1 MEKQQS
7 LIEKQV
13 QAKCKPSS
21 DDAMMSLKNLNLKKF
36 TAKAKSVQEVAQ
48 ASGLEVVD
56 TPPNG
61 NCQYYAVAMALLNRT
76 FELGEDQTA
85 VETLTAKLKKGIL
98 AASNHFFE
106 EEYPHSSR
114 MYLLRSIN
122 NHKQMKLTEDQ
133 SKTELRRYFSEI
145 AGSTCS
151 EMGCVRGNLWGSS
164 ETLRMMAK
172 ILQRKIFCVVAQPSF
187 AEATYAYYDI
197 KEKKQYGKT
206 FTTAVERGFSAN
218 DVAKWLQALK
228 TECNKMARTGISPLV
243 ILFTPGHY
251 EWLRF
256 STHPKPFP
264 QQDPEDEDSLMDII
278 ADGQPSS
285 EDADLMQT
293 GSVCVRQDAR
303 SERQLDT
310 ERSTTTERQEEED
323 IKNFGGSRTEELKTF
338 STAGINGI
346 APGKRHELRD
356 LDWDNED
363 VVTQWTTK
371 YDISKSTLL
380 DWQLQLLAEG
390 SQSTFTPSLPSTQRS
405 EESDWADET
414 EAGSNHKAERERFF
428 EDLAPWLTN
437 HTSIVLAGDFN
448 CVLNPARDRVKHRR
462 KSTGPTESVMLER
475 LKNRFDM
482 TDAMNL
488 VSHVEDEQDEHDPL
502 NYYSYWKHDGASRL
516 DRFYVTGEPYDQVQ
530 WVEAVEAAHDSD
542 HREVRMELSSRG
554 AGSNT
559 EQSSVVYPIHTGRPQ
574 RVHDAIAAGI
584 GKLMDTYE
592 TSKHPVKDWDGIIT
606 GLQRLLQ
613 DVKLADAR
621 QRKRY
626 FANLRASTRNVFSSQ
641 AEIRTYEQ
649 EAGKRKATRS
659 FGSNLQVSEENT
671 RRFFKRNSDW
681 QRDQTI
687 TRIVPSAGHFYSEDF
702 PIEERMAS
710 EWSHVLSQSHATTS
724 SSNYENEFNKFVRIP
739 TEQQL
744 TQNDA
749 HRLVAPISE
758 GETLDAIASLKR
770 HKTAGTTGLN
780 HDFYNYFA
788 AELAPGLT
796 LLFNAILNGE
806 GVPESFLQATV
817 APLRKK
823 GDSPDAM
830 DYRPIALLNTAYKVF
845 GRILA
850 DRLHCYLPRLI
861 SQSQQGFV
869 RGRSIDKTITI
880 LKTILAR
887 SKADPLEAWTEAA
900 MVLCLDLRKRTTRW
914 TEISCSKYY
923 DDMDSPQSSSGSST
937 PSTQEPLHG
946 SW

>member
-1 MEKQQS
+1 M
-7 LIEKQV
+7 
-13 QAKCKPSS
+13 
-21 DDAMMSLKNLNLKKF
+21 
-36 TAKAKSVQEVAQ
+36 
-48 ASGLEVVD
+48 
-56 TPPNG
+56 
-61 NCQYYAVAMALLNRT
+61 
-76 FELGEDQTA
+76 A
-85 VETLTAKLKKGIL
+85 VELDDWLIV
-98 AASNHFFE
+98 N
-106 EEYPHSSR
+106 
-114 MYLLRSIN
+114 
-122 NHKQMKLTEDQ
+122 
-133 SKTELRRYFSEI
+133 
-145 AGSTCS
+145 
-151 EMGCVRGNLWGSS
+151 V
-164 ETLRMMAK
+164 
-172 ILQRKIFCVVAQPSF
+172 
-187 AEATYAYYDI
+187 YA
-197 KEKKQYGKT
+197 
-206 FTTAVERGFSAN
+206 
-218 DVAKWLQALK
+218 
-228 TECNKMARTGISPLV
+228 P
-243 ILFTPGHY
+243 
-251 EWLRF
+251 
-256 STHPKPFP
+256 
-264 QQDPEDEDSLMDII
+264 
-278 ADGQPSS
+278 
-285 EDADLMQT
+285 
-293 GSVCVRQDAR
+293 
-303 SERQLDT
+303 
-310 ERSTTTERQEEED
+310 
-323 IKNFGGSRTEELKTF
+323 
-338 STAGINGI
+338 
-346 APGKRHELRD
+346 
-356 LDWDNED
+356 
-363 VVTQWTTK
+363 
-371 YDISKSTLL
+371 
-380 DWQLQLLAEG
+380 
-390 SQSTFTPSLPSTQRS
+390 
-405 EESDWADET
+405 
-414 EAGSNHKAERERFF
+414 AGSNHKAERERFF

-437 HTSIVLAGDFN
+437 HISIVLAGDFN

-626 FANLRASTRNVFSSQ
+626 FANPRASTRNVFSSR

-900 MVLCLDLRKRTTRW
+900 MVLCLDLRKAYDTLDRNFMQQVLRRYGFSTKFIRVVHALHAGTTARFLVNGRTSQDWVVNSGIRQGCPLAPLLFILAVDTLGQAINRHPQLQGIPVPGSKAKRHKFSAFVDDSTVFLRSASELDTVTTILKQFGDLSGLRVQPSKSVIIGLNTVGAPTRW
-914 TEISCSKYY
+914 HGF
-923 DDMDSPQSSSGSST
+923 PV
-937 PSTQEPLHG
+937 QEPGATSRQLG
-946 SW
+946 YWVGNTAAIAENWKIRIEKTDRN